1 MMGNNSKKL
10 FESPDTWQWS
20 AIGDIA
26 EIITGNTPS
35 KKKPEYYGNYI
46 PLVKPP
52 ELLNKPITSA
62 QDNLSAEGAKVA
74 RVLPPN
80 SVLVSCI
87 GNLGKTGINSVPV
100 AFNQQINAVVFPDDI
115 IPKFGF
121 YYFQASAV
129 KGRLEELAS
138 ATTVAIV
145 NKSKFSTIP
154 FPIPSRPEQERIV
167 TKLEETFTQLEAG
180 VAELQNAKAQLKR
193 YRAAVLE
200 SAVEGELTRE
210 WREAHQGEIE
220 PAERLLA
227 RILSARREKWEAEG
241 GKGKYKEPA
250 APNTDGLPELPEGW
264 AWANHDQLILQ
275 LKNGFFGGRPEI
287 EPPGV
292 PLLRISAVRPMSVSY
307 DSLRYIRDITE
318 DKLET
323 YQIHWGDLLF
333 TRYNGNPNLVGA
345 CGMVRN
351 VSEPTLY
358 PDKLIRV
365 VVPKELIKPEYLE
378 IYFATNLA
386 RSFINPK
393 IKSTA
398 GQNGIAG
405 GDLKDIPVI
414 IPPLKEQQ
422 RIVEMVERRLSVADE
437 IEKELDGALLRAER
451 LRGSVLKSAFEG
463 KLV

>member
-1 MMGNNSKKL
+1 MTGNNSKKL

-35 KKKPEYYGNYI
+35 KKKPEYYGNYV

-100 AFNQQINAVVFPDDI
+100 AFNQQINAVEFPDYI

-129 KGRLEELAS
+129 KGRLEELSS

-154 FPIPSRPEQERIV
+154 FPIPPRPEQERIV

-193 YRAAVLE
+193 YRAAVLK
-200 SAVEGELTRE
+200 SAVEGRLVNGKSGIGEGELPDGWQWITLSELTKHLTSGSRGWAKYYSDTGSLFVRVGNFNRLSKTIDLE
-210 WREAHQGEIE
+210 KIVFVNEPEGAEANRTRLQARDLLITMTADVEMVGVVDEKTLHWGNAYINQHVGLVRLEEPNFVDYIAYALASEIGQKQF
-220 PAERLLA
+220 
-227 RILSARREKWEAEG
+227 REKQYGATKW
-241 GKGKYKEPA
+241 
-250 APNTDGLPELPEGW
+250 GLNFEDIKSLELP
-264 AWANHDQLILQ
+264 L
-275 LKNGFFGGRPEI
+275 
-287 EPPGV
+287 
-292 PLLRISAVRPMSVSY
+292 
-307 DSLRYIRDITE
+307 
-318 DKLET
+318 
-323 YQIHWGDLLF
+323 
-333 TRYNGNPNLVGA
+333 
-345 CGMVRN
+345 
-351 VSEPTLY
+351 
-358 PDKLIRV
+358 
-365 VVPKELIKPEYLE
+365 
-378 IYFATNLA
+378 
-386 RSFINPK
+386 
-393 IKSTA
+393 
-398 GQNGIAG
+398 
-405 GDLKDIPVI
+405 
-414 IPPLKEQQ
+414 PPLEEQQ
-422 RIVEMVERRLSVADE
+422 RIVQTVERRLSVADE
-437 IEKELDGALLRAER
+437 IEKELDESLVRAER

-463 KLV
+463 RL